1 MERVI
6 VTAFVIAVFSGCSPS
21 PRYTIHQFPPK
32 EPPSKE
38 SSGIDKDSSTVKDS
52 GTAGGSGTDK
62 ASESADGIKA
72 GEEKPPKGKTFR
84 GMASYYGPKFNGRK
98 TANGEVFDM
107 HGLTCAHK
115 TLPFNT
121 WLEVKNLA
129 NGRTVI
135 VRVNDRGPFVGNRV
149 IDLSQ
154 GAAKE
159 IHMIEAGVQEIEFT
173 VIR

>member
-6 VTAFVIAVFSGCSPS
+6 VTAFVIAVISGCSPS
-21 PRYTIHQFPPK
+21 PRYTIHRKAPQT
-32 EPPSKE
+32 PSTAE
-38 SSGIDKDSSTVKDS
+38 SSGTEKDS
-52 GTAGGSGTDK
+52 GTDRVSDTDK

-72 GEEKPPKGKTFR
+72 GDKKPPTGKTFR
-84 GMASYYGPKFNGRK
+84 GMASYYGPKFNGKK
-98 TANGEVFDM
+98 TANGEVFNM

-129 NGRTVI
+129 NERTVI
-135 VRVNDRGPFVGNRV
+135 VRVNDRGPFVRNRV
-149 IDLSQ
+149 IDLSL

-159 IHMIEAGVQEIEFT
+159 IHMIEAGVQEIEYK